1 MYIIPMQFNHLNI
14 GKREIKMPKV
24 EIKDIDEITAEVLG
38 KVGVDQDSI
47 HIILETIHFANGR
60 GVASH
65 GVGRLPLYVKK
76 IQSGFLNPVNEVTQ
90 VISNGGMAVYDAK
103 NGFGQVAAYIA
114 MKHAIQMAEMNAVSV
129 VGVRNSNN
137 FGMAGYFGEMAA
149 ETGKVAIICANS
161 APAIAPT
168 GGSKAVFGTNPICFA
183 MPSDKGNHPIVLDM
197 AVTVAARG
205 KIRLAAK
212 EGKEIPNSWAVDEK
226 GNATT
231 DPLEALKGTLLP
243 IGGYKGYGLAL
254 MVDFLAGLLTG
265 SAYGGQVSPL
275 SKMNTESGN
284 GHLFIVIDIG
294 KFLSKEEY
302 EMKIKEFI
310 SVIKTAGK
318 QGEVLLPGER
328 GYLESDFHTEIVDIP
343 QAQINEINEIAEACG
358 INKRLYS
365 I

>member
-1 MYIIPMQFNHLNI
+1 
-14 GKREIKMPKV
+14 MPKV
-24 EIKDIDEITAEVLG
+24 KVKDIDEITAEVLG
-38 KVGVDQDSI
+38 KNGVDQDSI

-65 GVGRLPLYVKK
+65 GIGRLPLYVKK

-90 VISNGGMAVYDAK
+90 VISNGAMAVYDAK
-103 NGFGQVAAYIA
+103 NGFGQVAAHIA
-114 MKHAIQMAEMNAVSV
+114 MKHAIQMAEMNAISV

-149 ETGKVAIICANS
+149 KAGKVAIICANS

-168 GGSKAVFGTNPICFA
+168 GGSKALFGTNPICFA
-183 MPSDKGNHPIVLDM
+183 IPSTTGNNPIVLDM
-197 AVTVAARG
+197 AVAVAARG

-275 SKMNTESGN
+275 SKMDTASGN
-284 GHLFIVIDIG
+284 GHLFIVIDIR
-294 KFLSKEEY
+294 KFLDKKEY
-302 EMKIKEFI
+302 EIKMKEFI
-310 SVIKTAGK
+310 SAIKTAGE
-318 QGEVLLPGER
+318 QGEILLPGER
-328 GYLESDFHTEIVDIP
+328 GYRESDSHGELIEVP
-343 QAQINEINEIAEACG
+343 QAQINEINEIAEMCG
-358 INKRLYS
+358 IEKRLFS